1 MVKNFFLLAIRNL
14 LKRKLYSFINIFG
27 LAIGVAVCLVI
38 LKYVDFETSY
48 DTFHKNAAQIHRAKI
63 TYYQNGELRGTSVVS
78 PFAEGPSLLADVPE
92 VKRYVR
98 THPMYG
104 GAVVSYKR
112 SAGEP
117 STFHE
122 DENAIQFADS
132 TFLDMFTYT
141 ALEGDLST
149 AMDRPNSV
157 VITKKTAAR
166 YFGKNEDPLGK
177 IMKVSGG
184 WADGDYEVTAVIDN
198 VPQNSHF
205 TFDFLFPIHNLLQGG
220 QYLRDDGWGWNNFI
234 TYVEFYPNANV
245 KAVEEKMPAFMEK
258 YRGKDLAESNGKGIL
273 TFQPILDI
281 HLTPGLGLDPS
292 PTVSTSTIYFFVIIS
307 IFILSIA
314 WINYINLSTAR
325 AMERAREVGIKKAI
339 GAYKSQLISQ
349 FIFESVLVNF
359 MGVVIAA
366 VIAIG
371 LLPVLSEIVGK
382 DLSFD
387 FSDPRFWGILS
398 GLFLAGSFISGAYPA
413 FVLSSFNIVAVLKG
427 KSEKAAGGFPLRKAL
442 VVFQFASSLI
452 LIAGTFAIYR
462 QVMFMRNQDKGLT
475 MEQML
480 IVNGPSVV
488 EQQTAKERLI
498 TLKNELQKIPGV
510 MKVTTSGAIPGGG
523 YNWGTDMRRDGSQ
536 QDEGK
541 TGNVVWIDPDFV
553 DTYGITVLSGRSFN
567 PAITS
572 DMESVL
578 VNEAALTAF
587 GLGDAEHAL
596 QERIILG
603 GDTTAI
609 LGVLKNYH
617 WNSLKTEH
625 TPWLFK
631 ADTISRRSYS
641 ILLSGDNMN
650 ETIAKIEKQYKDIF
664 PGNPFDY
671 YFLDDFFNAQY
682 KAEQQFASI
691 FSLFA
696 ILAIV
701 IACLGLWGLASFTT
715 TQKLKEIGIR
725 KVMGA
730 SVASI
735 MSLLSWQF
743 FKLILIAS
751 VIAIPLTWYGID
763 TWLGNFA
770 FRVGLQW
777 DLFVVPVVIL
787 AILALG
793 TVSLQIFKGANVNPA
808 KILRSE

>member
-1 MVKNFFLLAIRNL
+1 
-14 LKRKLYSFINIFG
+14 
-27 LAIGVAVCLVI
+27 
-38 LKYVDFETSY
+38 
-48 DTFHKNAAQIHRAKI
+48 
-63 TYYQNGELRGTSVVS
+63 
-78 PFAEGPSLLADVPE
+78 
-92 VKRYVR
+92 
-98 THPMYG
+98 
-104 GAVVSYKR
+104 
-112 SAGEP
+112 
-117 STFHE
+117 
-122 DENAIQFADS
+122 
-132 TFLDMFTYT
+132 
-141 ALEGDLST
+141 
-149 AMDRPNSV
+149 
-157 VITKKTAAR
+157 
-166 YFGKNEDPLGK
+166 
-177 IMKVSGG
+177 
-184 WADGDYEVTAVIDN
+184 
-198 VPQNSHF
+198 
-205 TFDFLFPIHNLLQGG
+205 
-220 QYLRDDGWGWNNFI
+220 
-234 TYVEFYPNANV
+234 
-245 KAVEEKMPAFMEK
+245 
-258 YRGKDLAESNGKGIL
+258 
-273 TFQPILDI
+273 
-281 HLTPGLGLDPS
+281 
-292 PTVSTSTIYFFVIIS
+292 
-307 IFILSIA
+307 
-314 WINYINLSTAR
+314 
-325 AMERAREVGIKKAI
+325 
-339 GAYKSQLISQ
+339 
-349 FIFESVLVNF
+349 
-359 MGVVIAA
+359 
-366 VIAIG
+366 
-371 LLPVLSEIVGK
+371 
-382 DLSFD
+382 
-387 FSDPRFWGILS
+387 
-398 GLFLAGSFISGAYPA
+398 
-413 FVLSSFNIVAVLKG
+413 
-427 KSEKAAGGFPLRKAL
+427 
-442 VVFQFASSLI
+442 
-452 LIAGTFAIYR
+452 
-462 QVMFMRNQDKGLT
+462 
-475 MEQML
+475 
-480 IVNGPSVV
+480 
-488 EQQTAKERLI
+488 
-498 TLKNELQKIPGV
+498 

-641 ILLSGDNMN
+641 ILLSGDNMT